1 MKTPR
6 TGLIAIVLF
15 SSLVLAACKEPN
27 QVEQPAAPAAA
38 DTADGATASA
48 DKAGEFE
55 YLIGELCNVESI
67 DGQTLG
73 AEPFQLSAPSSVRG
87 WLADGSGR
95 VPEQPMLVLAD
106 ENKNVANRYPLTLA
120 LSRPDVVK
128 VFPDKQIPGESGFE
142 LRLDP
147 TGLPSKSYRL
157 YLIYRAGSQSY
168 VCDNGRVVNVP

>member
-6 TGLIAIVLF
+6 IGSIAVVLF
-15 SSLVLAACKEPN
+15 SSLMLAACKEPN
-27 QVEQPAAPAAA
+27 QVERLATPAVTAP
-38 DTADGATASA
+38 TEGATASA
-48 DKAGEFE
+48 DKAGELE
-55 YLIGELCNVESI
+55 YLTGEFCNVESI

-73 AEPFQLSAPSSVRG
+73 AEPFRLGAPSSVRG
-87 WLADGSGR
+87 WLADGAGR

-106 ENKNVANRYPLTLA
+106 ENKNVANRYPLTLT

-128 VFPDKQIPGESGFE
+128 VFPDKQIPEKSGFE
-142 LRLDP
+142 LRLDS

-157 YLIYRAGSQSY
+157 YLTYRAGGQPY